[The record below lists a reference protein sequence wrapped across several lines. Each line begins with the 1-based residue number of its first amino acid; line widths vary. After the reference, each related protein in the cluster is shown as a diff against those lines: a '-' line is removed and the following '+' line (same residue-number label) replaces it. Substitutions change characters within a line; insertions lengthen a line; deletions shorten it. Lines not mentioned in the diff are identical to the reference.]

1 MGLRLH
7 KVQHQLRE
15 PGSPIAPSVGS
26 PHCVRGTAHGTL
38 VRFPLPAWGTYRKGV
53 SNARVLVK
61 FGWTGDD
68 DAYQPDDR

>member
-7 KVQHQLRE
+7 KVQHQLLE
-15 PGSPIAPSVGS
+15 PGSPIAPL
-26 PHCVRGTAHGTL
+26 R
-38 VRFPLPAWGTYRKGV
+38 RFPPPREGNRAWVWFALPAWGTYRKGV